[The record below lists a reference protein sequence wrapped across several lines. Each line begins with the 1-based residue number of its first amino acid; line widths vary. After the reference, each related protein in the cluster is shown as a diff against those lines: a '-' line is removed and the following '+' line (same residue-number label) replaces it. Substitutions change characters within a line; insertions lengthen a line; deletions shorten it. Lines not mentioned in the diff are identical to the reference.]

1 MNNTMSLLATVP
13 AAAPAARVHAGF
25 PRLSTRLPANAGG
38 PNHHL
43 YNNNGTWFIHYTL
56 YPDPFTKQRVRVSL
70 KTASLDEARSRRDAF
85 FGQIPGGESLLRGM
99 ARASAA

>member
-1 MNNTMSLLATVP
+1 MNTATSPVVTLN
-13 AAAPAARVHAGF
+13 AAPTPRVYAGF

-56 YPDPFTKQRVRVSL
+56 YPNPFTKERVRVSL
-70 KTASLDEARSRRDAF
+70 KTSNVEEARSRRDQF
-85 FGQIPGGESLLRGM
+85 FSQIPGGEALLRGM